1 MSLGVVQSWKVGLAG
16 IKKKG
21 AKPYVTKKRI
31 KQTPPTSAFKG
42 LTSSQ
47 IRKLKKEN

>member
-1 MSLGVVQSWKVGLAG
+1 MPGTKRRKKLGQMKH
-16 IKKKG
+16 KMHDFNR
-21 AKPYVTKKRI
+21 YTKRRI
-31 KQTPPTSAFKG
+31 KQTPPKSAFKG

>member
-1 MSLGVVQSWKVGLAG
+1 MSLEFVQNWKAGLTG

-21 AKPYVTKKRI
+21 AKPYATKKRI
-31 KQTPPTSAFKG
+31 KQTPPKSAFKG